1 MPSLLNG
8 SSRAPRFELPA
19 LNLNFGSI
27 TDGTNIPP
35 PPDSP
40 VQKVPTPPQ
49 TPPPTKDVKDPIK
62 ESNDESKNAPTN
74 GNLAGTKRNAD
85 DAAVPLSPA
94 ASSRQGSIRR
104 LFSRTTLNNS
114 YVEGQMSN
122 GSLSVANGARP
133 SSQGGSSFMDERKSK
148 RSSGWFRRIRT
159 GDSTPKRSSTVYEA
173 APPTPT
179 VVKKPS
185 GPPPPMIPELTD
197 LEKDEG
203 SLGDDLFK
211 NIK

>member
-1 MPSLLNG
+1 MPAFVNS
-8 SSRAPRFELPA
+8 SSRAARFELPA
-19 LNLNFGSI
+19 LDLNFGSLA
-27 TDGTNIPP
+27 DGTDIPP

-49 TPPPTKDVKDPIK
+49 TPPPTKAIQEVAKLSD
-62 ESNDESKNAPTN
+62 DESKNSSTN

-85 DAAVPLSPA
+85 DVAPLSPA

-114 YVEGQMSN
+114 YAEGQTPN

-133 SSQGGSSFMDERKSK
+133 SSQGGTSFVDERKAK

-159 GDSTPKRSSTVYEA
+159 GDSTPNKRSSMAIEST
-173 APPTPT
+173 PLTPT
-179 VVKKPS
+179 TKKPS
-185 GPPPPMIPELTD
+185 GPPPPMIPEFTD
-197 LEKDEG
+197 LEKDSG
-203 SLGDDLFK
+203 ILGDDLFK